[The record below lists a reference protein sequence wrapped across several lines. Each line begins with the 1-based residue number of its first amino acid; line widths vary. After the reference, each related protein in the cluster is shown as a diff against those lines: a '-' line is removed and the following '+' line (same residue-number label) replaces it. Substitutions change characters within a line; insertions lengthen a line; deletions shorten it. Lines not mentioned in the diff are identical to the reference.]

1 MKVVITGGTGFIG
14 TGLARHIIERGTMT
28 GPSGGQE
35 AVDSIV
41 LFDMAVPGA
50 LAPGLDDRVSMQAG
64 DIADRDTV
72 FALVD
77 RDDISVFHFASVVS
91 GGGERDFDLAM
102 RVNLAGGRN
111 ILEAVRARA
120 STPRLVFTS
129 SIAVFGG
136 ARMPD
141 TVSDT
146 TKQTPQTTYGITK
159 TIGELMINDYTRK
172 GYIDGRAARLP
183 TVIVRPGKPNAAA
196 SSFASGIFREPLNG
210 EECVLPV
217 PMATPMPAIGHRN
230 CIRGITTLHE
240 APGAELGDDR
250 AVNLPGATYT
260 LGDCVAA
267 LGSVAARR
275 GIELGAISVHP
286 NPNIEAIVKSWPAFI
301 SAERGLALGMP
312 TDESLEQII
321 NDYIDDFLAV

>member
-146 TKQTPQTTYGITK
+146 TKQTPQTT
-159 TIGELMINDYTRK
+159 LR
-172 GYIDGRAARLP
+172 
-183 TVIVRPGKPNAAA
+183 
-196 SSFASGIFREPLNG
+196 
-210 EECVLPV
+210 
-217 PMATPMPAIGHRN
+217 H
-230 CIRGITTLHE
+230 H
-240 APGAELGDDR
+240 
-250 AVNLPGATYT
+250 
-260 LGDCVAA
+260 
-267 LGSVAARR
+267 
-275 GIELGAISVHP
+275 
-286 NPNIEAIVKSWPAFI
+286 
-301 SAERGLALGMP
+301 
-312 TDESLEQII
+312 
-321 NDYIDDFLAV
+321 

>member
-1 MKVVITGGTGFIG
+1 
-14 TGLARHIIERGTMT
+14 
-28 GPSGGQE
+28 
-35 AVDSIV
+35 
-41 LFDMAVPGA
+41 
-50 LAPGLDDRVSMQAG
+50 
-64 DIADRDTV
+64 
-72 FALVD
+72 
-77 RDDISVFHFASVVS
+77 
-91 GGGERDFDLAM
+91 
-102 RVNLAGGRN
+102 
-111 ILEAVRARA
+111 
-120 STPRLVFTS
+120 
-129 SIAVFGG
+129 
-136 ARMPD
+136 
-141 TVSDT
+141 
-146 TKQTPQTTYGITK
+146 
-159 TIGELMINDYTRK
+159 
-172 GYIDGRAARLP
+172 
-183 TVIVRPGKPNAAA
+183 
-196 SSFASGIFREPLNG
+196 
-210 EECVLPV
+210 
-217 PMATPMPAIGHRN
+217 MATPMPAIGHRN